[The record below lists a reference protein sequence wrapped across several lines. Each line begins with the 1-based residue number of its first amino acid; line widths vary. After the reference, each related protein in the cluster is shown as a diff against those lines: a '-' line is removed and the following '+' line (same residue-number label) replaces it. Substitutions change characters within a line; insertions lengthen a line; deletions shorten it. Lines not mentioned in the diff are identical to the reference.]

1 MKLFAFGILI
11 LAIVIGTSTHGRHV
25 DAALPSDKMT
35 VEDIIAKHLESLGPN
50 VRATK
55 GARVIS
61 GSTQVT
67 FKARGTQTSDGVAVL
82 ASDGLKSMVTMKFPS
97 TQYPYEKIG
106 YDGSKVTS
114 YQLRPGDYSSLGS
127 FVRTN
132 PEMFKEGLLGG
143 TLSTSW
149 PLLDLANRKAK
160 LEVAGTKKS
169 GGRELIEVRYRPAGG
184 SDLRISLFFDAE
196 TFQHVRTTYKKE
208 IAAQMGRGGSTSRGP
223 GGVSAAPSA
232 STGSGRESVGENSA
246 RQSNTIYE
254 LTEEFSDFK
263 AEEGVTLPHSY
274 KIRLEQIGAS
284 TQISEWTLTLAK
296 FIFNQHLEVSDFDV
310 SGE

>member
-1 MKLFAFGILI
+1 
-11 LAIVIGTSTHGRHV
+11 
-25 DAALPSDKMT
+25 
-35 VEDIIAKHLESLGPN
+35 
-50 VRATK
+50 
-55 GARVIS
+55 
-61 GSTQVT
+61 
-67 FKARGTQTSDGVAVL
+67 
-82 ASDGLKSMVTMKFPS
+82 
-97 TQYPYEKIG
+97 
-106 YDGSKVTS
+106 
-114 YQLRPGDYSSLGS
+114 
-127 FVRTN
+127 
-132 PEMFKEGLLGG
+132 
-143 TLSTSW
+143 LSTSW